1 MACWASVAVGSRGKG
16 VSVKAS
22 APVVGWIGEGPLSQ
36 KGLAGAALRQAQG
49 RLQPRALAP
58 SHAKAGGEEGR
69 LRAIGLRPDE
79 RHRAVLD
86 GRTGWGGVS
95 SRSARTVGT
104 PSQDR
109 KSTRLN
115 SSH

>member
-1 MACWASVAVGSRGKG
+1 M
-16 VSVKAS
+16 
-22 APVVGWIGEGPLSQ
+22 GECPLSQ

-58 SHAKAGGEEGR
+58 SPAKAGGKEGR
-69 LRAIGLRPDE
+69 LRAIGSRPDE

-95 SRSARTVGT
+95 SRSARTGGP
-104 PSQDR
+104 PSQPPPAVPGGGAAATPR
-109 KSTRLN
+109 PSTTPPPAGPRAP
-115 SSH
+115 